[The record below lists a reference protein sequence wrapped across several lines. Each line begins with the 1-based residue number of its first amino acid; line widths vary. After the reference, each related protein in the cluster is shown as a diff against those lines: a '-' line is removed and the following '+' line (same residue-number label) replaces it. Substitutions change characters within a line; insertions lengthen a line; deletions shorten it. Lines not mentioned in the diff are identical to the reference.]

1 MRGGA
6 SRRCAARALGRS
18 HDGLGPLGKE
28 KVVIF
33 EFLEEHSEA
42 PTSLEQLRSYIF
54 FQMSSSE
61 AQPLALTRIF

>member
-18 HDGLGPLGKE
+18 LGGLGPLGKE

-42 PTSLEQLRSYIF
+42 LTSLEQLRSYIF
-54 FQMSSSE
+54 Y
-61 AQPLALTRIF
+61 R

>member
-6 SRRCAARALGRS
+6 SRRCAAPALGRS
-18 HDGLGPLGKE
+18 LGGLGPLGKE